1 MEQKFKRRKAYLE
14 KNYKYLTDNEKI
26 ELERLKRL
34 EAKEM
39 ETQGYKSEE
48 LHKYDRRK
56 VTQPNI
62 RKTISTQSESEF
74 EESYVSEANYEEEK
88 PEKLN
93 NTVPQKEKKSK
104 QKKPKKKKSFLHKL
118 RNFIIIIL
126 LLIIGFFAYG
136 YFRVKNLPTAN
147 FNVEKFNGK
156 KSKNGAT
163 NILILG
169 TDQRDY
175 QTTDDARSDSMMM
188 LQIGGPDKK
197 VKIVS
202 FMRDTLV
209 EIPGYSSEGY
219 PDSKL
224 NLAYNLGEQNDHQG
238 ADLTRDTIK
247 KNFGVDAEYYA
258 MVNFSSFAEVIDSL
272 FPAGVKIDAQFST
285 VDGEKVKQ
293 VEVPDDLRY
302 GPNNLD
308 PKQTIKV
315 GKQRM
320 DGRTLLNYARFRKD
334 DEGDF
339 GRTKRQQQVL
349 EAIISQAKNPATL
362 FTGPSAIGTIKA
374 LTSTNVPN
382 TTVITKGIPAIL
394 NASKGV
400 ESYTV
405 PELGDWQD
413 VQDQYGGAALLVDFD
428 KYKAKLKDTFG
439 E

>member
-1 MEQKFKRRKAYLE
+1 MEQKFKRRKDYLE
-14 KNYKYLTDNEKI
+14 KNFKYLTANEKI

-34 EAKEM
+34 EAKEL
-39 ETQGYKSEE
+39 ENQGNKTEE
-48 LHKYDRRK
+48 LHKYDRRGNA
-56 VTQPNI
+56 QSNI
-62 RKTISTQSESEF
+62 RKTISKSEPK
-74 EESYVSEANYEEEK
+74 YEETSNTETNYDEDISVDDKDLENEK
-88 PEKLN
+88 IP
-93 NTVPQKEKKSK
+93 KEKKS
-104 QKKPKKKKSFLHKL
+104 KKPKKKKSFLRRL
-118 RNFIIIIL
+118 RNFLIIVL
-126 LLIIGFFAYG
+126 VLIIGFFAYG

-147 FNVEKFNGK
+147 FSVEKFNGK
-156 KSKNGAT
+156 KAKNGAT

-209 EIPGYSSEGY
+209 EIPGFSYEGY

-224 NLAYNLGEQNDHQG
+224 NLAYNLGEQDNHKG
-238 ADLTRDTIK
+238 ADLTRETIK
-247 KNFGVDAEYYA
+247 KNFGIDAEYYA

-394 NASKGV
+394 NASKGI

-413 VQDQYGGAALLVDFD
+413 VEDQYGGAALLVDFD

>member
-39 ETQGYKSEE
+39 EAQGYQSEE
-48 LHKYDRRK
+48 LHNYDRRK
-56 VTQPNI
+56 LTHSNI
-62 RKTISTQSESEF
+62 RKTISTPSESEY
-74 EESYVSEANYEEEK
+74 EESYVSDTNYEVEN
-88 PEKLN
+88 PENLN
-93 NTVPQKEKKSK
+93 NDVPKKDKKNK
-104 QKKPKKKKSFLHKL
+104 QKKPKKKKSFLRRL
-118 RNFIIIIL
+118 RNILIIIL
-126 LLIIGFFAYG
+126 ILIIGFFAYG

-147 FNVEKFNGK
+147 FNIEKFNGK
-156 KSKNGAT
+156 KSSNGAT

-209 EIPGYSSEGY
+209 EIPGYSYEGY

-224 NLAYNLGEQNDHQG
+224 NLAYNLGEQNNHQG

-272 FPAGVKIDAQFST
+272 FPAGVKINAQFST
-285 VDGEKVKQ
+285 VDGEKVNE

-302 GPNNLD
+302 GPDNLD

-315 GKQRM
+315 GEQRM